1 MRANPG
7 DKLMLN
13 RVLRRRWRCKPN
25 ALSGIPS
32 ISEKSVSKQSLSG
45 PAHLHGL
52 RGVWTAYTTPSRN
65 PLSRSLS
72 VARSCRHGR
81 TRWTL
86 GQLRIYAGMLAFTR
100 DKHET
105 LELRLIYVQ
114 ADSLTEAV
122 FSYTLTA
129 AHARADLALML
140 LCYAVRMQQHDQRNA
155 ARVQWSAQLRFPLPQ
170 YRPSQKAIARR
181 VFKAIKQREK
191 FVVGGTYRER

>member
-1 MRANPG
+1 MDGLYNAQSKPIIEEFKCCAELPARA
-7 DKLMLN
+7 D
-13 RVLRRRWRCKPN
+13 
-25 ALSGIPS
+25 
-32 ISEKSVSKQSLSG
+32 SLD
-45 PAHLHGL
+45 
-52 RGVWTAYTTPSRN
+52 
-65 PLSRSLS
+65 
-72 VARSCRHGR
+72 
-81 TRWTL
+81 L

-181 VFKAIKQREK
+181 VFKAIKQRENLLLEAPTGSGK
-191 FVVGGTYRER
+191 TLGVLLSSSTSSSSALIKYFFDQSACGGFFCNGRHRSTRS